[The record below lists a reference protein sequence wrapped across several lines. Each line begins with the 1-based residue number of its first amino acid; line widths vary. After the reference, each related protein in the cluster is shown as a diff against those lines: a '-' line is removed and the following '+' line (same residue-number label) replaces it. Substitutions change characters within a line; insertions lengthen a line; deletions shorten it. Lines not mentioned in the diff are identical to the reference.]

1 MFVLFKKEKSN
12 RITIRLMIYAISL
25 TGFISFHAW
34 GEFYPVIVSIKT
46 RIESATTATYFFQQG
61 VANIGPIS
69 EQIMLPEGW
78 YIALAHR
85 HDGFPGGED
94 IVVPEVYM
102 QGKKR
107 SIGEAARDLYN
118 QQGSGITKIYHSGK
132 GNGGE
137 CIGYVGVENI
147 STPHKWMEAISP
159 VGTCMYV
166 PSGDEWCK
174 IETPELVFDHGV
186 ISLRES
192 EGHKATKRLAINCTA
207 GTTLRLYIPGGINSL
222 LFAGKGTSTF
232 STSQGQ
238 LGKPMQLPAGRSNID
253 ITSELHGVGIG
264 KWSTSGV
271 MIVEPV

>member
-94 IVVPEVYM
+94 IVVPAVYM

-107 SIGEAARDLYN
+107 SIGRPPE
-118 QQGSGITKIYHSGK
+118 
-132 GNGGE
+132 
-137 CIGYVGVENI
+137 I
-147 STPHKWMEAISP
+147 STINKE
-159 VGTCMYV
+159 V
-166 PSGDEWCK
+166 E
-174 IETPELVFDHGV
+174 
-186 ISLRES
+186 SL
-192 EGHKATKRLAINCTA
+192 KFI
-207 GTTLRLYIPGGINSL
+207 IPARGMVANVL
-222 LFAGKGTSTF
+222 
-232 STSQGQ
+232 
-238 LGKPMQLPAGRSNID
+238 D
-253 ITSELHGVGIG
+253 TSE
-264 KWSTSGV
+264 
-271 MIVEPV
+271 